1 MTFSEMAAR
10 TAELLE
16 KDLTDTDFANA
27 VKHALNVA
35 YMTVARDKFRPVTTE
50 TMTVIKGRI
59 PISLFSEAFLALKS
73 VHARGGIR
81 VSAWAGHN
89 FIYVTDGFGE
99 VAVTYYYL
107 PAPMAEDDDEPMF
120 TPAQVDPYAFI
131 YFAAATYLNI
141 KHKHAD
147 AAVWDERYRGIV
159 ENIREER
166 TSFILPTERW
176 R

>member
-50 TMTVIKGRI
+50 TMTVINGRI
-59 PISLFSEAFLALKS
+59 PIALFSESFLALKS
-73 VHARGGIR
+73 VHSEGGIR

-89 FIYVTDGFGE
+89 FVYVAEGFG
-99 VAVTYYYL
+99 
-107 PAPMAEDDDEPMF
+107 
-120 TPAQVDPYAFI
+120 
-131 YFAAATYLNI
+131 
-141 KHKHAD
+141 
-147 AAVWDERYRGIV
+147 
-159 ENIREER
+159 
-166 TSFILPTERW
+166 
-176 R
+176 